1 MLFETHDVQART
13 MFLPVK
19 RCMTMGKPTSWASC
33 THRGYDIWQRLLLG
47 QNIAM
52 KINHYFKALWDNEQ
66 ERDYI
71 TESINFIFFKLWIKL
86 SYQVN

>member
-1 MLFETHDVQART
+1 
-13 MFLPVK
+13 
-19 RCMTMGKPTSWASC
+19 
-33 THRGYDIWQRLLLG
+33 
-47 QNIAM
+47 M

-71 TESINFIFFKLWIKL
+71 TEMKALILFFFKLWIKL